1 MVELYG
7 LIIIKRIQNKENH
20 KHVIL
25 SGKILIPWYA
35 IAANKT
41 IKKIASEFGKI
52 VASRV
57 TLGETNIYT
66 HIDKKHKKYKIIVTT
81 RHNGLIGILV
91 TDEDYSNRISFT
103 IVQNILDKFE
113 AKYNV
118 KKYDKITKMKDYCVS
133 QFNTECRDILKAN
146 KDPSKTDNICIAMK
160 EVKDIGK
167 IMEQNIDKLLNR
179 GEKLENLLDKTI
191 ELESDSYDFY
201 VAARKL
207 RCCKIL

>member
-7 LIIIKRIQNKENH
+7 ILIIKRIQNKENH
-20 KHVIL
+20 THVIL

-52 VASRV
+52 IAARV

-66 HIDKKHKKYKIIVTT
+66 HIDKKHKKYKIIIAT
-81 RHNGLIGILV
+81 RHNDLIGVLV

-103 IVQNILDKFE
+103 IVEDILDKFE

-118 KKYDKITKMKDYCVS
+118 KEYDKIKKMKDYCVS
-133 QFNTECRDILKAN
+133 QFNKECRNILEAN
-146 KDPSKTDNICIAMK
+146 KDPSKTDYICIAQK
-160 EVKDIGK
+160 EVNDIGK

-179 GEKLENLLDKTI
+179 GENLEDLLEHAT
-191 ELESDSYDFY
+191 ELDNNAYDFY
-201 VAARKL
+201 VAAKKL